1 MRVDYLGLEAFLA
14 IAEYGSF
21 QRAADALNLT
31 QAALSHRL
39 RKIEED
45 LGAPLL
51 TRSSREVSLTDIGQG
66 LLPEARSLLTAL
78 HDAYHAVRKTAQRQT
93 KQLAFACLPSIAN
106 SILPAVLAQMAS
118 RNPDFAVDVHDIAAA
133 RISEAVRSGVAE
145 FGLTIVSAEMPDL
158 RMRPIVVEDYLLF
171 VHKDHP
177 LARRTGVNLRDLV
190 GLRLARIS
198 TQSRNRQLLDVAFGD
213 VREDLRWHFEVQSAP
228 LALKLV
234 GQGMAATILPA
245 TAISMA
251 PQGVVCLPFHGIRL
265 QRTVGTVS
273 RRGVPLSQQATE
285 LLDLLEAALRE
296 RFPPHLI
303 AQPSELP
310 TPLG

>member
-51 TRSSREVSLTDIGQG
+51 IRSSREVSLTEIGQG

-78 HDAYHAVRKTAQRQT
+78 HDAYHAVRKTAQRRNRH
-93 KQLAFACLPSIAN
+93 LGFACLPSIAN
-106 SILPAVLAQMAS
+106 SVLPIVLDQMAE
-118 RNPDFAVDVHDIAAA
+118 RHTDFAAEVHDIAAA
-133 RISEAVRSGVAE
+133 RISEVVRSGVAE
-145 FGLTIVSAEMPDL
+145 FGVTIVSAELPDL

-171 VHKDHP
+171 LHRNHI
-177 LARRTGVNLRDLV
+177 LAGRDSVTLKDLV

-213 VREDLRWHFEVQSAP
+213 MREELRWHFEVQSGP

-234 GQGMAATILPA
+234 DAGLAATILPA

-251 PQGVVCLPFHGIRL
+251 PPGVINVPFQDVRL
-265 QRTVGTVS
+265 QRTLGIVS
-273 RRGVPLSQQATE
+273 RRGVPLSPQATE
-285 LLDLLEAALRE
+285 LMDLIEAELRA
-296 RFPPHLI
+296 RFHHHITSPPAASPI
-303 AQPSELP
+303 PQD
-310 TPLG
+310 